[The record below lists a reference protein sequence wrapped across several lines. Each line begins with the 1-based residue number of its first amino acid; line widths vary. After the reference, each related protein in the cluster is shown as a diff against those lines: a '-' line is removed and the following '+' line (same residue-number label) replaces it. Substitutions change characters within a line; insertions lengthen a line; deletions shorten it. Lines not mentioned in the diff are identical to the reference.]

1 MRKSELSNV
10 ILQFYTP
17 YVKNYG
23 YLLKY
28 EHNYERIKGA
38 YEGFISGLY
47 YANRIDTRTF
57 RLMRKYNRCVVK
69 SIIRHYKKIEKGVI

>member
-17 YVKNYG
+17 YVKNHV

-28 EHNYERIKGA
+28 ERNYERIKGA
-38 YEGFISGLY
+38 FEGFISGLY
-47 YANRIDTRTF
+47 YANRIDTRNF
-57 RLMRKYNRCVVK
+57 RLMRIYNRSVVK
-69 SIIRHYKKIEKGVI
+69 SIIRHYKKIKE